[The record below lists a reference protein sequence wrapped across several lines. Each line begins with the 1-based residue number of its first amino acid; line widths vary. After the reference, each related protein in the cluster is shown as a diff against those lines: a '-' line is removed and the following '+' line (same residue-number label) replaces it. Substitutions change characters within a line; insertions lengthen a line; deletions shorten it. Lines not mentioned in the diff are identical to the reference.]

1 MAFQDFD
8 VISERRRNEQKAK
21 LKKRI
26 IMGVVA
32 AIVLVGIIGAVFV
45 VVLPGNDS
53 KSNSTPSSHSPS
65 SSSYSSS
72 SSSPPSI
79 AKSEKMV
86 ELVCDGA
93 EYKDKCEGPLSDALK
108 NDPSMSQPKDILK
121 YYAKY
126 AEDAV
131 NAAFAKTET
140 LNFESPEEQ
149 GAYEDC
155 KQIFSDAKIDLE
167 AITNQVS
174 GDNIDLRN
182 ITNST
187 PDLNSWLSAVISY
200 QQTCI
205 DGFPEGQLKTDLEN
219 LFKDSKE
226 FVSNTLN
233 IVSKVGNFLS
243 SLPTFR
249 SLAEE
254 KHQSPL
260 DFLDK
265 RDGFPNWLSQKD
277 RRMLKAADNKPT
289 PNVTVAKDGSGDF
302 KTISEA
308 LAAMPKTYEGR
319 YVIFV
324 KEGVYD
330 ETVTITQKM
339 QNVTLFGE
347 GSQKSIITG
356 NKNFRDGTR
365 TFLTAPFAV
374 LGDGFIGKSMG
385 FRNTA
390 GPEGH
395 QAVAAR
401 VQADRVVFVNCRF
414 EGYQDTLYAQTH
426 RQFYRSC
433 IISGTIDFIFGDA
446 AAVFQNCIMVVRK
459 PMDNQQ
465 TIITAQGRVD
475 PKQTTG
481 IVLQKC
487 IIKADDSLV
496 PVKAQFKN
504 YLGRPWKEY
513 SRTVIMESDIGD
525 LIHPEGWLPWAGDFA
540 LKTLYYAE
548 YANTGPGSKTDGR
561 VNWPTYHV
569 INKQEAAQFTVA
581 QFLKGS
587 WVQGTGVPSV
597 QGFYN

>member
-26 IMGVVA
+26 IIGVVA
-32 AIVLVGIIGAVFV
+32 AVVLVGIIGAVFA

-53 KSNSTPSSHSPS
+53 SKSNSTPSWHSPS
-65 SSSYSSS
+65 SSSSS

-79 AKSEKMV
+79 AKNEKMV

-93 EYKDKCEGPLSDALK
+93 EYKDKCEEPLSEAMK
-108 NDPSMSQPKDILK
+108 NDPSMTNPKDILR

-140 LNFESPEEQ
+140 FNFESPEEK

-155 KQIFSDAKIDLE
+155 KEIFADAKTDLE
-167 AITNQVS
+167 AITNGIS

-182 ITNST
+182 ITKST
-187 PDLNSWLSAVISY
+187 PDLNSWLSAIITY

-205 DGFPEGQLKTDLEN
+205 DGFPEGQLKTDLQN

-233 IVSKVGNFLS
+233 IVSKVGNLLS
-243 SLPTFR
+243 SFSIPR

-254 KHQSPL
+254 KQQSPL

-277 RRMLKAADNKPT
+277 RRMLKAADNKPKA
-289 PNVTVAKDGSGDF
+289 NVTVAKDGSGDF

-319 YVIFV
+319 YVIYV

-330 ETVTITQKM
+330 ETVIITQKM
-339 QNVTLFGE
+339 QNVTLFGD

-356 NKNFRDGTR
+356 NKNYRDGTR
-365 TFLTAPFAV
+365 TFQTASFAV

-401 VQADRVVFVNCRF
+401 VQADRAVFVNCRF

-446 AAVFQNCIMVVRK
+446 AAVFQNCIMAIRK

-465 TIITAQGRVD
+465 NIITAQGRID

-487 IIKADDSLV
+487 TIKADDSLA

-513 SRTVIMESDIGD
+513 SRTVVMESEIGD

-540 LKTLYYAE
+540 LNTLYYAE
-548 YANTGPGSKTDGR
+548 YANTGPGAKTTER
-561 VNWPTYHV
+561 VKWSTYHV

-581 QFLKGS
+581 QFLKGT
-587 WVQGTGVPSV
+587 WVQGTGVPSI

>member
-26 IMGVVA
+26 IIGVVGA
-32 AIVLVGIIGAVFV
+32 VLLVGIIGAVFV

-53 KSNSTPSSHSPS
+53 SKSNSTPSSHSPS
-65 SSSYSSS
+65 SSSSSYSWT
-72 SSSPPSI
+72 PPSI
-79 AKSEKMV
+79 AKNEKMV

-93 EYKDKCEGPLSDALK
+93 EYKDKCEEPLSDALK
-108 NDPSMSQPKDILK
+108 NDPSMTNPKDILR

-140 LNFESPEEQ
+140 LKFESPEEQ

-155 KQIFSDAKIDLE
+155 KELFADAKTDLE
-167 AITNQVS
+167 AITSGIS

-182 ITNST
+182 ITKST

-205 DGFPEGQLKTDLEN
+205 DGFPEGQMKTDLQN

-226 FVSNTLN
+226 FISNTLN
-233 IVSKVGNFLS
+233 ILSKVGNLLS
-243 SLPTFR
+243 SFSIPR

-254 KHQSPL
+254 PL

-265 RDGFPNWLSQKD
+265 SDGFPNWLSQKD
-277 RRMLKAADNKPT
+277 RRMLKAADNKPKA
-289 PNVTVAKDGSGDF
+289 NVTVAKDGSGDF

-356 NKNFRDGTR
+356 NNNFRDGTR
-365 TFLTAPFAV
+365 TFQTASFAV

-401 VQADRVVFVNCRF
+401 VQADRAVFVNCRF

-446 AAVFQNCIMVVRK
+446 AAVFQNCIMLIRK

-465 TIITAQGRVD
+465 TIVTAQGRID

-481 IVLQKC
+481 LVLQKC
-487 IIKADDSLV
+487 TIKADVSLV

-513 SRTVIMESDIGD
+513 SRTVVMESEIGD
-525 LIHPEGWLPWAGDFA
+525 VIHPEGWLPWAGDFA
-540 LKTLYYAE
+540 LNTLYYAE
-548 YANTGPGSKTDGR
+548 YANTGPGAKTTER
-561 VNWPTYHV
+561 VKWSTYHV
-569 INKQEAAQFTVA
+569 INKQEAAQYTVA
-581 QFLKGS
+581 QFLKGT
-587 WVQGTGVPSV
+587 WVQGTGVPSI